1 MIYSKKNKAFHFG
14 KSTKDMSPEE
24 VDTLLTEN
32 RDLRLKGGAIGFGL
46 LVLVIIILKLVMMFT
61 DIK

>member
-1 MIYSKKNKAFHFG
+1 
-14 KSTKDMSPEE
+14 MSPEE